1 MNCSARSRSSGTRR
15 AFLDLRTDTMAAVVH
30 RVEPFLAKLI
40 GPFAMPKA
48 VSSFELTL
56 KSRLRHQTLT
66 NWLYGELRS
75 AILEGRL
82 APDARLPS
90 SRDFAEQ
97 YGLSRGTV
105 VSVLERLQA
114 EGYVSSRVGF
124 GTWVNRVE
132 TPRPARPSTATP
144 AYIRR
149 VIAAHKPS
157 QPWIDHAF
165 AGGIRP
171 FRIGVPAINEFPSEV
186 WGRIGANRARHFRS
200 WLKKEADRRGYGP
213 LRDAIAEYLRTSRG
227 VRCTAEQIVI
237 VSGIQ
242 QALDLL
248 VRLLLKKGD
257 RIWMEDPGYFG
268 SRIAFDNAGARMV
281 AVPVDDEGLSVS
293 AGIKNCPDA
302 KGAYVTPAHQF
313 PLGVTMSLERR
324 MALLRWASRTG
335 AFVIEDDYDSE
346 YRFEGPPVP
355 ALQSL
360 DNHSSVIFIG
370 SFSKMLFPAL
380 RVGYVV
386 LPVPLIDSFVGFR
399 YRTDFKNSSFD
410 HAVLCDFI
418 VDGHLARHLR
428 RMRNL
433 YAERLATLM
442 DGAKQHLGGL
452 LEISNVRAGLYTIG
466 YLKNEMTSRQAEKL
480 AAARG
485 LEVLGVDRCTLRRP
499 DPNALLLGFGGFSD
513 LAIRQGLMRLA
524 KALS

>member
-1 MNCSARSRSSGTRR
+1 
-15 AFLDLRTDTMAAVVH
+15 
-30 RVEPFLAKLI
+30 
-40 GPFAMPKA
+40 MPKSI
-48 VSSFELTL
+48 SSFELTL

-82 APDARLPS
+82 APGARLPS
-90 SRDFAEQ
+90 SRDFASQ
-97 YGLSRGTV
+97 YELSRGTV

-114 EGYVSSRVGF
+114 EGYVTSRVGF

-132 TPRPARPSTATP
+132 APRPARHATTTP

-149 VIAAHKPS
+149 VISTYKRPQS
-157 QPWIDHAF
+157 WIDLAF
-165 AGGIRP
+165 IERIRP
-171 FRIGVPAINEFPSEV
+171 FRIGTPAINEFPSEV
-186 WGRIGANRARHFRS
+186 WGRIAADRARNFRS
-200 WLKKEADRRGYGP
+200 WLEKEPDRRGYRP

-227 VRCTAEQIVI
+227 VRCSTEQIVV

-248 VRLLLKKGD
+248 ARLLLKKSD
-257 RIWMEDPGYFG
+257 PIWMEDPGYFG
-268 SRIAFDNAGARMV
+268 SRIAFDNVGARMI
-281 AVPVDDEGLSVS
+281 AVPVDEEGLSVS
-293 AGIKNCPDA
+293 GGIKICPDA

-313 PLGVTMSLERR
+313 PLGATMSLERR

-360 DNHSSVIFIG
+360 DHHSSVIFIG
-370 SFSKMLFPAL
+370 SFSKTLFPAL

-386 LPVPLIDSFVGFR
+386 LPEPLIDPFVALR
-399 YRTDFKNSSFD
+399 YRTDFRNSSFD
-410 HAVLCDFI
+410 QAVLCDFI
-418 VDGHLARHLR
+418 VDGHFARHLR

-442 DGAKQHLGGL
+442 EGARQHLGGL

-466 YLKNEMTSRQAEKL
+466 YLKNGITSRQAEKL
-480 AAARG
+480 ATAQG
-485 LEVLGVDRCTLRRP
+485 VEVLAVDRFTLRRP
-499 DPNALLLGFGGFSD
+499 DPNALLLGFGGFDES
-513 LAIRQGLMRLA
+513 AIRKGLIRLA
-524 KALS
+524 RALS

>member
-1 MNCSARSRSSGTRR
+1 
-15 AFLDLRTDTMAAVVH
+15 
-30 RVEPFLAKLI
+30 
-40 GPFAMPKA
+40 MPKA

-56 KSRLRHQTLT
+56 KSRSRHQTLT

-75 AILEGRL
+75 AILDGRL
-82 APDARLPS
+82 APGARLPA
-90 SRDFAEQ
+90 SRDFASQ
-97 YGLSRGTV
+97 YELSRGTV

-114 EGYVSSRVGF
+114 EGYVTSRVGF

-132 TPRPARPSTATP
+132 APRPAHPATTMP

-149 VIAAHKPS
+149 VLSTYKRP
-157 QPWIDHAF
+157 QPWIDLAF
-165 AGGIRP
+165 VEGIRP

-186 WGRIGANRARHFRS
+186 WGRIAADRARNFRS
-200 WLKKEADRRGYGP
+200 WLKKEADRRGFRP

-227 VRCTAEQIVI
+227 VRCTAERIVL

-248 VRLLLKKGD
+248 ARLLLKKGD
-257 RIWMEDPGYFG
+257 PIWMEDPGYFG
-268 SRIAFDNAGARMV
+268 ARIAFENAGATMI
-281 AVPVDDEGLSVS
+281 AVPVNEEGLSVS
-293 AGIKNCPDA
+293 AGIKICPDA

-324 MALLRWASRTG
+324 MALLSWASRAG

-360 DNHSSVIFIG
+360 DNHSSVLFIG
-370 SFSKMLFPAL
+370 SFSKTLFPAL

-386 LPVPLIDSFVGFR
+386 LPAPLIDAFLGLR
-399 YRTDFKNSSFD
+399 YRTDFRNSSFD
-410 HAVLCDFI
+410 QAVLCDFI
-418 VDGHLARHLR
+418 VEGHFARHLR

-433 YAERLATLM
+433 YAARHATLLE
-442 DGAKQHLGGL
+442 GAKQHLGGL

-466 YLKNEMTSRQAEKL
+466 YLKNGMVSRRAEEL
-480 AAARG
+480 AAAQNI
-485 LEVLGVDRCTLRRP
+485 EVLAVDRCTLKRP
-499 DPNALLLGFGGFSD
+499 DPKALLLGFGGFD
-513 LAIRQGLMRLA
+513 EPAIRQGLLRLA
-524 KALS
+524 KALSQPDLGK

>member
-1 MNCSARSRSSGTRR
+1 
-15 AFLDLRTDTMAAVVH
+15 
-30 RVEPFLAKLI
+30 
-40 GPFAMPKA
+40 MPKA
-48 VSSFELTL
+48 ISSFELTL
-56 KSRLRHQTLT
+56 KGRSRPQTLT

-75 AILEGRL
+75 AILDGRL
-82 APDARLPS
+82 APGTRLPA
-90 SRDFAEQ
+90 SRDFARQ
-97 YGLSRGTV
+97 YQLSRGTV

-114 EGYVSSRVGF
+114 EGYITSRVGF

-132 TPRPARPSTATP
+132 TPRPARQATTTP

-149 VIAAHKPS
+149 VTSINKQP
-157 QPWIDHAF
+157 QPWIDLAF
-165 AGGIRP
+165 VEGPRP
-171 FRIGVPAINEFPSEV
+171 FRIGHPAINEFPSEI
-186 WGRIGANRARHFRS
+186 WGRIAAARARNFGS
-200 WLKKEADRRGYGP
+200 WLEKEVDRRGYRP
-213 LRDAIAEYLRTSRG
+213 LRNAIAEYLRTSRG

-248 VRLLLKKGD
+248 ARLLLKRGD

-268 SRIAFDNAGARMV
+268 ARIAFDNAGARMI
-281 AVPVDDEGLSVS
+281 AVPVNEEGLSVS
-293 AGIKNCPDA
+293 AGMKACPHA

-324 MALLRWASRTG
+324 MALLSWASRAG

-346 YRFEGPPVP
+346 YRFEGTPVP

-360 DNHSSVIFIG
+360 DNQSSVIFIG
-370 SFSKMLFPAL
+370 SFSKTLFPAL

-386 LPVPLIDSFVGFR
+386 LPAPLTDLFVGFR
-399 YRTDFKNSSFD
+399 YRTDFRNSSFD
-410 HAVLCDFI
+410 QAVLCDFI
-418 VDGHLARHLR
+418 ADGHFARHLR

-433 YAERLATLM
+433 YAQRLAALM
-442 DGAKQHLGGL
+442 EGARQHLGGV

-480 AAARG
+480 AAAQG
-485 LEVLGVDRCTLRRP
+485 VEVLAVDRCTLRRP
-499 DPNALLLGFGGFSD
+499 DPRALLLGFGGFSE
-513 LAIRQGLMRLA
+513 LAIRQGLIRLA